1 MFKNFL
7 RKKIDFTQ
15 LEGQTRNIFDKIFL
29 IKKKKKRNKIHK
41 LIKYLSLI
49 IFAVFVFFIIFLAI
63 NFFAIKQIYNATMSG
78 KNNLEQAI
86 VFSQTQNFD
95 QAEISAQ
102 YSNNNF
108 LMAISGIEQFKNI
121 TLIRSIP
128 YFKKQIDNIEY
139 LLTAMEFLSRTIN
152 QSINFGQN
160 IKSLVSEKDITF
172 SELSFEKKRNILQ
185 QFYKSAPELNGLKAN
200 ISLSLINLE
209 QVNSAGLL
217 FPFRGQVNKL
227 KEQLIQAKLL
237 LEKIESTLEILSIFA
252 GYPEKARFLI
262 ILQNDDELR
271 PTGGFIGTY
280 GIVEVDSGDIVKFD
294 THDVYHLDMPIKDK
308 LQVAPPEP
316 LKKYLGIDNWYL
328 RDANWSPDWPTSAK
342 KINWFYQIEN
352 KLNVKSP
359 QLPFIKGVSNEFSG
373 VIAITPQFIIDLLT
387 LIGPIKIDNVI
398 YNKNNFQDLLQYEVE
413 KGYIDLG
420 ESSWQ
425 RKEVIGEIAKELK
438 IKLFN
443 LPTKQLSEIF
453 SILNNNLD
461 EKNILIYLF
470 DPIEQSLIQQKG
482 WAGEIKNI
490 KDDYLM
496 VVDANMAALKTNAVI
511 NRNLEYEVNQNID
524 GLFAKLKI
532 NYAHSGHFDWKTT
545 RYRTWTRIYAPLGSQ
560 LIKTEGFVDSE
571 VVVTNELDKTC
582 FGGFISI
589 EPGKISNIYLEY
601 KLPDNL
607 NKVINA
613 GNYNL
618 YIQKQPGS
626 NVKQLTVGLNFL
638 NNVKSYNPVSLNFQK
653 IDNNKMKW
661 CGDLNIDRSYN
672 INFE

>member
-1 MFKNFL
+1 MFKFFL
-7 RKKIDFTQ
+7 RKK
-15 LEGQTRNIFDKIFL
+15 RNQIY
-29 IKKKKKRNKIHK
+29 K

-49 IFAVFVFFIIFLAI
+49 IFVVFIFFIIFLVI

-78 KNNLEQAI
+78 KNNMEQAI
-86 VFSQTQNFD
+86 NFSQAQNFD
-95 QAEISAQ
+95 QAKVFVQ

-108 LMAISGIEQFKNI
+108 LTAFSGIEQFKNI
-121 TLIRSIP
+121 TLIKSIP

-139 LLTAMEFLSRTIN
+139 LLTAAEFLSRAIN
-152 QSINFGQN
+152 QCVSFEQN
-160 IKSLVSEKDITF
+160 IKNITSGKEMIF
-172 SELSFEKKRNILQ
+172 SELSFKEKQNILQ

-200 ISLSLINLE
+200 ISIALINLE

-217 FPFRGQVNKL
+217 LPLSGQINKL
-227 KEQLIQAKLL
+227 KKQLIQAKLL
-237 LEKIESTLEILSIFA
+237 LEKIELTSEILSIFA

-262 ILQNDDELR
+262 ILQNNDELR

-294 THDVYHLDMPIKDK
+294 TRDVYHLDMPIKDK
-308 LQVAPPEP
+308 LRIVPPEP
-316 LKKYLGIDNWYL
+316 LKKYLGVDNWYL
-328 RDANWSPDWPTSAK
+328 RDANWSPDWPTSAR
-342 KINWFYQIEN
+342 KINWFYQVEN
-352 KLNVKSP
+352 KLNNQVA
-359 QLPFIKGVSNEFSG
+359 QNEFSG

-387 LIGPIKIDNVI
+387 LTGPIKIDNVV
-398 YNKNNFQDLLQYEVE
+398 YDKNNFQDLLQYKVE
-413 KGYIDLG
+413 KGYVDSG
-420 ESSWQ
+420 VSSWQ

-443 LPTKQLSEIF
+443 LPTKQLLEIF

-470 DPIEQSLIQQKG
+470 NPVEQNLIKQKG
-482 WAGEIKNI
+482 WAGEIKNM

-511 NRNLEYEVNQNID
+511 NRNLEYEVDQNIN

-532 NYAHSGHFDWKTT
+532 NHAHSGRFDWKTT

-560 LIKTEGFVDSE
+560 LIKTEGFVDNE
-571 VVVTNELDKTC
+571 VVVINELDKTC

-601 KLPDNL
+601 KLPDDL

-626 NVKQLTVGLNFL
+626 DVKQLVVGLNFL

-661 CGDLNIDRSYN
+661 EGDLNIDRSFN
-672 INFE
+672 VNFK